1 MWQKKKRQIDDDERV
16 INDVEKARER
26 TMNRAVK
33 LLAAK
38 PRSVEELRQRLLE
51 KTWTNAEI
59 VDAVIAKLEEY
70 KYLDD
75 EQFARDAALSK
86 LRRQPQGRRRLE
98 FSMRDKKLSSEN
110 IGAAIAE
117 AYEQLPEEAL
127 LVQAIEKR
135 VRLKGYPK
143 DRNDLKKFYDHLM
156 RLGFS
161 YSLIREKLNLAAAE
175 DISDENE

>member
-1 MWQKKKRQIDDDERV
+1 MRQRKQRQAAGDERK
-16 INDVEKARER
+16 ITDAEKARER

-51 KTWTNAEI
+51 KAWTNVET
-59 VDAVIAKLEEY
+59 VDAVIAKLSEY

-75 EQFARDAALSK
+75 EQFARDTALSK

-98 FSMRDKKLSSEN
+98 FSMRDKKLPADTVD
-110 IGAAIAE
+110 AAIAE
-117 AYEQLPEEAL
+117 AYEQLSEETL
-127 LVQAIEKR
+127 LEKAIEKR
-135 VRLKGYPK
+135 IRLKGSPK
-143 DRNDLKKFYDHLM
+143 DRNELKKFYGHLM

-161 YSLIREKLNLAAAE
+161 YSLVREKLSIA
-175 DISDENE
+175 DPDENE

>member
-1 MWQKKKRQIDDDERV
+1 MDDNDRV
-16 INDVEKARER
+16 IKDVEKARER

-38 PRSVEELRQRLLE
+38 PRSVEELRERLME
-51 KTWTNAEI
+51 KAWTNADI

-75 EQFARDAALSK
+75 EQFARDTALSR

-98 FSMRDKKLSSEN
+98 YSMRDKKLPGEAVD
-110 IGAAIAE
+110 AAITE
-117 AYEQLPEEAL
+117 AYEQLPEESL
-127 LVQAIEKR
+127 IEKAIEKR
-135 VRLKGYPK
+135 IRLKGHPK
-143 DRNDLKKFYDHLM
+143 DRVELKKFYDHLM

-161 YSLIREKLNLAAAE
+161 YSLVREKLQIAEADETAADSE
-175 DISDENE
+175 

>member
-1 MWQKKKRQIDDDERV
+1 MWQKKKRQIDNDERV
-16 INDVEKARER
+16 VKDVEKARER

-75 EQFARDAALSK
+75 EQFARDTALSK

-98 FSMRDKKLSSEN
+98 FSMRDKKLSTEDVE
-110 IGAAIAE
+110 AAIAE

-127 LVQAIEKR
+127 LEKAIEKR
-135 VRLKGYPK
+135 VRLKGSPK
-143 DRNDLKKFYDHLM
+143 DRNELKKFYDHLM

-161 YSLIREKLNLAAAE
+161 YSLVREKLDLINSE
-175 DISDENE
+175 DVPAENE

>member
-1 MWQKKKRQIDDDERV
+1 MWQKKKRQIDEEERV
-16 INDVEKARER
+16 INDIEKARER

-51 KTWTNAEI
+51 KAWTNAEI
-59 VDAVIAKLEEY
+59 VDAVIAKLSEY

-75 EQFARDAALSK
+75 EQLARHTALSK

-98 FSMRDKKLSSEN
+98 FAMRDKKLADDTIAAAVAEAFEKMPEEKL
-110 IGAAIAE
+110 IERAIA
-117 AYEQLPEEAL
+117 
-127 LVQAIEKR
+127 KR
-135 VRLKGYPK
+135 IRLKGCPK
-143 DRNDLKKFYDHLM
+143 SREELKRFFDHLL

-161 YSLIREKLNLAAAE
+161 YSLVREKLKIA
-175 DISDENE
+175 DPDEIPSEFE